1 MTDPSTDPMR
11 VPAERTTGSDRT
23 IDLIV
28 SVLAVGTVAS
38 VLVVSL
44 ASLLNLAA
52 GRVPFRDR
60 GPSLAPDR
68 FLGDLAALRP
78 EGLLW
83 LGLLLVVALP
93 TARVILAF
101 AGYLRAGDRRAA
113 GVAGGVLAVL
123 ALSVAVALAAR

>member
-1 MTDPSTDPMR
+1 MTDVPTDPIR
-11 VPAERTTGSDRT
+11 VPPPGTPRPDRT
-23 IDLIV
+23 IALIV
-28 SVLAVGTVAS
+28 SVLAVGTITS
-38 VLVVSL
+38 VLVVAL

-60 GPSLAPDR
+60 GPNLALDR
-68 FLGDLAALRP
+68 FLGDVVALRP

-93 TARVILAF
+93 TTRVILAF
-101 AGYLRAGDRRAA
+101 AGYVRAGDRRAA

-123 ALSVAVALAAR
+123 ALSVGVALVAR